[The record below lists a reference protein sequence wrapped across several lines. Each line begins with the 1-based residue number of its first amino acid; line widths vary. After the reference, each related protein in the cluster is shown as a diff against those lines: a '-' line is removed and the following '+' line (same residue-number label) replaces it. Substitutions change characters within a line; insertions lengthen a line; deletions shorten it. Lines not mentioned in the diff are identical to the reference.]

1 MSSHRDPEL
10 DSPGTFSIK
19 ADRLILRDFAPDDLP
34 AVHAFRSDPETIPFM
49 SDQPEPATLAQSSE
63 WLDGAIRY
71 NALRPREGYNL
82 AIATKTPDRV
92 IGWIGFGNSSR
103 HPGPEHFGVGY
114 MLLSTEWGKGYA
126 TEALTAAIAFMTDTL
141 GGDSVWAW
149 CFAANGASERVMQKA
164 GMRFAREFADEETGE
179 PCREYVY
186 ERPRSRS

>member
-10 DSPGTFSIK
+10 DSPGTFSIE

-34 AVHAFRSDPETIPFM
+34 AVHAFRSDPETIRFM

-92 IGWIGFGNSSR
+92 IGWIGFGSSSR

-114 MLLSTEWGKGYA
+114 MLLSTEWGKGHA

-141 GGDSVWAW
+141 GGRSGPAPPGKPPSTTPPASVREPPAPPSPH
-149 CFAANGASERVMQKA
+149 GRSASRSQ
-164 GMRFAREFADEETGE
+164 
-179 PCREYVY
+179 PP
-186 ERPRSRS
+186 PRSSSH